1 MHRKCFTLETATQ
14 WVRERHASGKRVV
27 FTNGCF
33 DLLHRGH
40 LAYLEEAKSL
50 GDALIIGV
58 NSDASVHRLKGD
70 KRPIMPQEDR
80 LIMLASLEMVDA
92 VVLFEDDTPIP
103 LIREL
108 RPDIHVKGGDYVP
121 ESLPEYSVV
130 IGYGGQV
137 KILSFIDGCSSSGI
151 IARIVERYGHDH

>member
-1 MHRKCFTLETATQ
+1 MHRKCFNVETATQ
-14 WVRERHASGKRVV
+14 WVRARQASGKQVV

-40 LAYLEEAKSL
+40 LAYLEEAKTL
-50 GDALIIGV
+50 GDMLIIGV
-58 NSDASVHRLKGD
+58 NSDASVRRLKGN

-103 LIREL
+103 LLREL

-137 KILSFIDGCSSSGI
+137 KILSFIEGCSSSGI
-151 IARIVERYGHDH
+151 ISRIVERYGHDH

>member
-1 MHRKCFTLETATQ
+1 MHRKCFTLETAAQ
-14 WVRERHASGKRVV
+14 WVREKQASGKRVV

-40 LAYLEEAKSL
+40 LAYLEEAKAL
-50 GDALIIGV
+50 GDVLIIGV
-58 NSDASVHRLKGD
+58 NSDASVRRLKGD
-70 KRPIMPQEDR
+70 KRPIMTQEDR
-80 LIMLASLEMVDA
+80 LTLLASLEMVDA
-92 VVLFEDDTPIP
+92 VVQFDDDTPIP
-103 LIREL
+103 LLRAL

-130 IGYGGQV
+130 IGSGGQV
-137 KILSFIDGCSSSGI
+137 KILSFVESCSSSGI

>member
-1 MHRKCFTLETATQ
+1 MHRKYFTLETAAQ
-14 WVRERHASGKRVV
+14 WIGEQQVSSKRVV

-40 LAYLEEAKSL
+40 LAYLEEAKAL
-50 GDALIIGV
+50 GDVLIIGV
-58 NSDASVHRLKGD
+58 NSDASVRRLKGA

-80 LIMLASLEMVDA
+80 LTLLASLEMVDA
-92 VVLFEDDTPIP
+92 VVLFDDETPIP
-103 LIREL
+103 LLRVL
-108 RPDIHVKGGDYVP
+108 RPDIHVKGGDYAP

-137 KILSFIDGCSSSGI
+137 KILSFVEGCSSSGI
-151 IARIVERYGHDH
+151 ITRIVERYGHDH